1 VFEGLKSR
9 IFSIHQNTEESV
21 LFVLKN
27 QPLIDTAVHTGS
39 FSCTLQEIRNAG
51 EVPAGVYILNILGY
65 LERLQTESLF
75 GINEKV

>member
-9 IFSIHQNTEESV
+9 IFSIRQNTEESV

-39 FSCTLQEIRNAG
+39 FSVMYRKKEMLEKYLQASI
-51 EVPAGVYILNILGY
+51 
-65 LERLQTESLF
+65 F
-75 GINEKV
+75 